1 MKYYGISISGR
12 NTKGVGDQLFNKI
25 RDHWDEII
33 ANGIDYQKLELFDW
47 NQDEF
52 LVQNARDS
60 LELMEKL
67 LDSDSEMFHRGDYK
81 SVASTS
87 LNPNVLRMTSP
98 WNLSRNKLLPQR
110 RGDEQD
116 RVKPGE

>member
-1 MKYYGISISGR
+1 MASINSNPNEFRRICEDKSKKLIVHFDGKHIVKYGISISGR

-52 LVQNARDS
+52 LVQKARDS

-67 LDSDSEMFHRGDYK
+67 LDGDSEMFHRDDCPWQCW
-81 SVASTS
+81 SEST
-87 LNPNVLRMTSP
+87 
-98 WNLSRNKLLPQR
+98 
-110 RGDEQD
+110 
-116 RVKPGE
+116 